1 MSRFQPRESIVAS
14 QQYVLIT
21 EATAVGE
28 VDLNIVSGVGAMRF
42 FQVFFWLALGAP
54 VAVCAV
60 ALPQPVSA
68 AVYTAAQALP
78 AQAIQDFLGKPSA
91 LLDQYPDG
99 GAEMIAKV
107 RDLAASDP
115 ATLNPIISLL
125 ASANFKQASAI
136 GTGLGQTAL
145 MAVKTDQAYAN
156 AIQQALVAA
165 NSAPGRSAVSSPS
178 PGAAQPTIGNA
189 ITTKD
194 QVEGQTDTGTQT
206 IVTGNPVYLNEVVRT
221 GVTGKAE
228 LLFADRTNLTIAPV
242 TVIRLDKF
250 VYDPSAGTGVVE
262 LVADSGAFRFITGVQ
277 DHKDYTIK
285 TPFATMGVRGTEFD
299 VVVTPSGVEIQ
310 LLSGSLTVTTVSGQT
325 ITMSTAGEIV
335 TVASNG
341 DVTYPPATTQPIV
354 DVADLGQP
362 TTNITVADALAA
374 FGAVTG
380 GTGTG
385 ASDTGGAGG
394 GGGGGGGGSVQAF
407 TGGGGGGGSGTAG
420 GGSSFQFTTP
430 TNFFSLNFTSP
441 SSSPGSSPSSS
452 VSGH

>member
-1 MSRFQPRESIVAS
+1 MSRFQPRDSIVAS
-14 QQYVLIT
+14 QQYVLVT

-54 VAVCAV
+54 VAVSAV
-60 ALPQPVSA
+60 ALPQPASA

-78 AQAIQDFLGKPSA
+78 AQTIQDFLGKPSA

-107 RDLAASDP
+107 RDLTASDP
-115 ATLNPIISLL
+115 ATLNPIIGLL
-125 ASANFKQASAI
+125 ANANFKQASAI

-165 NSAPGRSAVSSPS
+165 NNAPGRSVVSSPS
-178 PGAAQPTIGNA
+178 PGAQPTIGNA

-206 IVTGNPVYLNEVVRT
+206 IVTGNPIYLNEVVRT
-221 GVTGKAE
+221 GATGKAE
-228 LLFADRTNLTIAPV
+228 LLFADRTNLTVAPV

-335 TVASNG
+335 MVASNG

-380 GTGTG
+380 GVGTG
-385 ASDTGGAGG
+385 ATGAGGG

-407 TGGGGGGGSGTAG
+407 TGGGGGGTGTAG
-420 GGSSFQFTTP
+420 GGSSFQFNTP

-441 SSSPGSSPSSS
+441 SYSPGSSPSST